1 MRYAEQYLENL
12 QQILREI
19 REEEADALQQAA
31 TMIADALQGGG
42 LLYLFGTGHS
52 HMMALELFYRA
63 GGMVSVYPIL
73 EESLMLHNGARK
85 SSDMERVEGLARVIL
100 QNTPIRSGDVL
111 LIASN
116 SGRNAVSVEMA
127 LSASEMGVG
136 VIALTSMAHSTQV
149 EPRNSIDKKL
159 YEVADV
165 VLDNHGV
172 LGDASLTL
180 PGLSNPI
187 CPTSTATGVAIL
199 QMLVAE
205 VAGKL
210 LDRGI
215 EPQHFVSANID
226 GGEERNEAYIRE
238 LLPRIK
244 PL

>member
-1 MRYAEQYLENL
+1 MGYAQQYLENL
-12 QQILREI
+12 TAILNQIAEN
-19 REEEADALQQAA
+19 EMPALWQAS
-31 TMIADALQGGG
+31 TMIADCWQGGG

-52 HMMALELFYRA
+52 HMLALELFYRA
-63 GGMVSVYPIL
+63 GGPVAVYPIL

-85 SSDMERVEGLARVIL
+85 SSDVERVEGLARVIL
-100 QNTPIRSGDVL
+100 QNTPIQRGDLL

-116 SGRNAVSVEMA
+116 SGRNAVPVEMA
-127 LSASEMGVG
+127 LCAREMGVG

-149 EPRNSIDKKL
+149 EPRNSAGVKL
-159 YEVADV
+159 YQVADV

-172 LGDASLTL
+172 LGDATLTL
-180 PGLSNPI
+180 PGMDSPI
-187 CPTSTATGVAIL
+187 GPTSTATGVAIL
-199 QMLVAE
+199 QMLMAE
-205 VAGKL
+205 VAGEL
-210 LDRGI
+210 LRRGI

>member
-12 QQILREI
+12 QRILREI
-19 REEEADALQQAA
+19 REQEADALQQAA
-31 TMIADALQGGG
+31 TMVADALQGGG

-52 HMMALELFYRA
+52 HMLALELFYRA
-63 GGMVSVYPIL
+63 GGPVSVYPIL

-85 SSDMERVEGLARVIL
+85 SSDVERVEGLARIIL
-100 QNTPIRSGDVL
+100 QNTPIQQGDVL

-116 SGRNAVSVEMA
+116 SGRNAVPVEMA
-127 LSASEMGVG
+127 LSAREMGVG

-149 EPRNSIDKKL
+149 APRNTAGKRL
-159 YEVADV
+159 FEVADV

-180 PGLSNPI
+180 PGMDTPI
-187 CPTSTATGVAIL
+187 CPTSSATGVAIL
-199 QMLVAE
+199 QMLIAE
-205 VAGKL
+205 AAGEL
-210 LDRGI
+210 LRRGI
-215 EPQHFVSANID
+215 ELQHFSSANID

>member
-1 MRYAEQYLENL
+1 MRYAGQYLENL
-12 QQILREI
+12 QRILREI
-19 REEEADALQQAA
+19 REQEADALQQAA
-31 TMIADALQGGG
+31 TMVADALQGGG

-52 HMMALELFYRA
+52 HMLALELFYRA
-63 GGMVSVYPIL
+63 GGPVSVYPIL

-85 SSDMERVEGLARVIL
+85 SSDVERVEGLAGIIL
-100 QNTPIRSGDVL
+100 QNTPIQQGDVL

-116 SGRNAVSVEMA
+116 SGRNAVPVEMA
-127 LSASEMGVG
+127 LSAREMGVG

-149 EPRNSIDKKL
+149 APRNTAGKRL
-159 YEVADV
+159 FEVADV

-180 PGLSNPI
+180 PGMDTPI
-187 CPTSTATGVAIL
+187 CPTSSATGVAIL

-205 VAGKL
+205 VAGEL
-210 LDRGI
+210 LRRGI
-215 EPQHFVSANID
+215 ELQHFSSANID

>member
-12 QQILREI
+12 QRILREI
-19 REEEADALQQAA
+19 REQEADALQQAA
-31 TMIADALQGGG
+31 TMVADAMQGGG

-52 HMMALELFYRA
+52 HMLALELFYRA
-63 GGMVSVYPIL
+63 GGPVSVYPIL

-85 SSDMERVEGLARVIL
+85 SSDVERVEGLARIIL
-100 QNTPIRSGDVL
+100 QNTPIQQGDVL

-116 SGRNAVSVEMA
+116 SGRNAVPVEMA
-127 LSASEMGVG
+127 LSAREMGVG

-149 EPRNSIDKKL
+149 APRNTAGKRL
-159 YEVADV
+159 FEVADV

-180 PGLSNPI
+180 PGMDTPI
-187 CPTSTATGVAIL
+187 CPTSSATGVAIL
-199 QMLVAE
+199 QMLIAE
-205 VAGKL
+205 AAGEL
-210 LDRGI
+210 LRRGI
-215 EPQHFVSANID
+215 EMQHFVSANID